1 MGMIIASTT
10 IMIII
15 EETIFLLFL
24 FHFIMTPLQTFECPR
39 TQAGDTLSHYN
50 KIIILSKECLSGIK
64 ELYMNFILFASTLA
78 MVAAIAIASA
88 KNKKTT
94 AAAQREYWQRER
106 AANSTRRKSLDD
118 LPYIK
123 LPMEIFPMDLLQD
136 VPKIEDYRQIILS
149 LQELPIV
156 NFTGLSNT
164 DLKLRYGAPNIDLLT
179 SYDQNYTLLVR
190 TLQQW
195 AQALYDGGFP
205 KQACQLLEFSI
216 STGTDVSATYR
227 LLCQI
232 YKEQGTPEKIDALY
246 PVAETLNSAMQKPI
260 VRILQESGQSSD

>member
-1 MGMIIASTT
+1 M
-10 IMIII
+10 
-15 EETIFLLFL
+15 
-24 FHFIMTPLQTFECPR
+24 PL
-39 TQAGDTLSHYN
+39 
-50 KIIILSKECLSGIK
+50 GIK
-64 ELYMNFILFASTLA
+64 ELYMNLILFASTLI
-78 MVAAIAIASA
+78 VIAAIAIASA

-94 AAAQREYWQRER
+94 AALQREYWEKER
-106 AANSTRRKSLDD
+106 AANNTRRKSLDD
-118 LPYIK
+118 LPYIR
-123 LPMEIFPMDLLQD
+123 LPMEIFPMELLPE
-136 VPKIEDYRQIILS
+136 VPKIEDYKQIILS

-164 DLKLRYGAPNIDLLT
+164 ELKLRYGAPNIDLLI

-205 KQACQLLEFSI
+205 SQACQLLEFAV

-232 YKEQGTPEKIDALY
+232 YQEQGTPEKIRELY
-246 PVAETLNSAMQKPI
+246 PVAETLNSVMQKTI
-260 VRILQESGQSSD
+260 VRILQESDRSDD